1 MVINFE
7 WIFAI
12 ILIFILTSIQYT
24 LNRMFVQLKEIVRIL
39 NDMNTKAR

>member
-1 MVINFE
+1 MNINYQ

-12 ILIFILTSIQYT
+12 ILIFIMTSIQYT

-39 NDMNTKAR
+39 NEMNTKAR